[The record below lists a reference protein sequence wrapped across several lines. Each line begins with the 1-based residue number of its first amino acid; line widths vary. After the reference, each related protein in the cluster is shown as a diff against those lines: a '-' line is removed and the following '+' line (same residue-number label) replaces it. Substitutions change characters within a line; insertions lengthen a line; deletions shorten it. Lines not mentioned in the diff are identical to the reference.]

1 MASDSASLLSYLS
14 VSSRPAVLNGR
25 LRGVKSS
32 SGQPETPVQPPA
44 TVKFAS
50 LIAIVQSTIALIFA
64 GFLIWREIID
74 AENPSVASDA
84 ATANWIGA
92 GTAGFIIIV
101 FGTIVA
107 AAVSQYRGKRW
118 GRGPI
123 VLLQVIL
130 AASSFQMMSGGAVFF
145 GIFILASALI
155 ALMMV
160 FHPQSNSWMELH
172 HQSRG

>member
-107 AAVSQYRGKRW
+107 AAVSQYRGNRW

-130 AASSFQMMSGGAVFF
+130 AASSFQMMSGGA
-145 GIFILASALI
+145 ALI

>member
-1 MASDSASLLSYLS
+1 M
-14 VSSRPAVLNGR
+14 
-25 LRGVKSS
+25 KSS
-32 SGQPETPVQPPA
+32 SEKPEAPLQPPG
-44 TVKFAS
+44 TIKFAS
-50 LIAIVQSTIALIFA
+50 LIAVVQSAIALIFA
-64 GFLIWREIID
+64 AVLIWRRIIN
-74 AENPSVASDA
+74 AENDSVVSDA
-84 ATANWIGA
+84 ASANWIGA
-92 GTAGFIIIV
+92 GTAGFIFII

-155 ALMMV
+155 ALMMI

-172 HQSRG
+172 HHSRG